1 MAPCPPVTVPPPT
14 PGRRLRVLSLSTV
27 FPSEDRPTHGLFVEE
42 RLARCAERADVTVLA
57 PVPWQRSLAGPN
69 RPTERRGLRI
79 HRPRFWYLPRFF
91 KGLDG
96 AALLRSVRGL
106 AQRLHAGQPF
116 DLIDAHFAWPEGAA
130 ALGLREALGI
140 PVTVTL
146 RGTLEWLAEDPA
158 RGPRMAEVVRTADR
172 IVAVSHDLAER
183 AHALGA
189 PPERVRVIP
198 NGVDIDRFRPRD
210 RSEARRSLGLA
221 PEGPLLVSVGH
232 LSPRKGFQDLVSVLG
247 TLRASH
253 PGAAL
258 ALVGGPGAEGDNR
271 ADLQELARANGVGDA
286 VHFLGPRSP
295 DGVADALAAADLF
308 AFASRYEGC
317 PNVVL
322 EALASGRPVVSSAVG
337 EVPYLLPDAGGV
349 VYGRPEDREAL
360 LTALRATLDRTWEA
374 EAIRACVAHRTWDRT
389 ADEVLEIWSA
399 ASQDGASREVSIP

>member
-69 RPTERRGLRI
+69 RPTKRRGLRI

-295 DGVADALAAADLF
+295 DGVARLSPSPRRTSSRSPPATRAAPTWCWRPSPAG
-308 AFASRYEGC
+308 APWSPVPSVRSPTCSRTRAVPC
-317 PNVVL
+317 MDDRRT
-322 EALASGRPVVSSAVG
+322 GRPSSRPCAR
-337 EVPYLLPDAGGV
+337 PSTAT
-349 VYGRPEDREAL
+349 GRPRRFGPAWP
-360 LTALRATLDRTWEA
+360 TGRGIGRPTRCWRSGPPLRRMAPHSE
-374 EAIRACVAHRTWDRT
+374 
-389 ADEVLEIWSA
+389 
-399 ASQDGASREVSIP
+399 